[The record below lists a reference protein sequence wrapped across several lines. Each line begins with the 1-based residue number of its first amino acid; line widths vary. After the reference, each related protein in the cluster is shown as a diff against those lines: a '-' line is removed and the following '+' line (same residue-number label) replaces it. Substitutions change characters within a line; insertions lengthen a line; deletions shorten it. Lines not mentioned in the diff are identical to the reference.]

1 MCCILKICV
10 VFINI
15 IGFLKEAILKDRT
28 HKTCLRRKKDSDYI
42 PLLVFFKSVLVLS
55 VNLGNNNLIEVSLPP
70 KKVFVL
76 NRKSYRMAKNGT
88 PSGQAKV
95 REGKKITVAEDKF

>member
-1 MCCILKICV
+1 M
-10 VFINI
+10 
-15 IGFLKEAILKDRT
+15 
-28 HKTCLRRKKDSDYI
+28 
-42 PLLVFFKSVLVLS
+42 LS